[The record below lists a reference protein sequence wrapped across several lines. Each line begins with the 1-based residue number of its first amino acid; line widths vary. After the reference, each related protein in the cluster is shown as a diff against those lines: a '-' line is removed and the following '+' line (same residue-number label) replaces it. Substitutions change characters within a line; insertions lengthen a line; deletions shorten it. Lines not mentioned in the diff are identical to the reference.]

1 MKIDMNLFCLI
12 GALATGIT
20 DGRISS
26 SSSSSQL
33 VGGSAMEVTPNR
45 RELEPLQYCTA
56 IDKKTGDGKQRGVVD
71 WQNFDQCKKCE
82 GGQPWWPCD
91 GNLCIG
97 FCTPEDVCDERLR
110 VAAAAAATTASD
122 CAEKEVKIAKVFE
135 RTDTN
140 INEMEALI
148 SDQAVREISLKDK
161 KITDLEKVIKSLEEK
176 MDAIIAKYDEFEE
189 TMKSVLVE
197 KYCAEEQLLSS
208 VEAVVDLKD
217 LSELEETDLKSCIN
231 NLYLT
236 ARSVNAENAREQ
248 LQLAAKA
255 ATAKAATATATAKRA
270 AAPAAE
276 KKALVSDQA
285 EEKAQQESEEKEE
298 QVEEDEET
306 ETATE
311 LAEKPDPQRLL

>member
-26 SSSSSQL
+26 SSSTQR

-176 MDAIIAKYDEFEE
+176 MDAIIAKNDEFEE
-189 TMKSVLVE
+189 AMKSVFVE

-208 VEAVVDLKD
+208 VEAAADYKH
-217 LSELEETDLKSCIN
+217 LSELEETDLKSCVK